1 MSATRLNDAV
11 NALLAAY
18 QAAAALAGV
27 PVYDGVQ
34 ATASAD
40 NDFIVVGHDGSL
52 GADGSLAAD
61 ALAGSFTQ
69 VNLEFGARQE
79 TGYIGCLIVSQTGD
93 ATDFAGRRQRATD
106 LLAAA
111 EDAAL
116 ANGGYQAPDF
126 PGLLFDGTSDGRLI
140 NRLSQGTAVLLAD
153 RVYYSTEW
161 D

>member
-1 MSATRLNDAV
+1 VSATRLNDAIL
-11 NALLAAY
+11 ALLAAY
-18 QAAAALAGV
+18 KAASAFAQV

-34 ATASAD
+34 AMTASD
-40 NDFIVVGHDGSL
+40 RDYLIIGHDGSL

-69 VNLEFGARQE
+69 VNLEFGVRQE
-79 TGYIGCLIVSQTGD
+79 TGYISCLIVSQTGD
-93 ATDFAGRRQRATD
+93 AADFAGRRRRATD

-116 ANGGYQAPDF
+116 ANGGLQSGNAA
-126 PGLLFDGTSDGRLI
+126 GIMFDGTSDGRFI
-140 NRLSQGTAVLLAD
+140 NRLSGGVAVLLAY

>member
-1 MSATRLNDAV
+1 MSATRLNDAIL
-11 NALLAAY
+11 ALLAAY
-18 QAAAALAGV
+18 KAASAFAQV

-34 ATASAD
+34 AMTASDRDYLIA
-40 NDFIVVGHDGSL
+40 GHDGSL
-52 GADGSLAAD
+52 SADGSLAAD

-69 VNLEFGARQE
+69 VNLEFGVRQE
-79 TGYIGCLIVSQTGD
+79 TGYVNCLIVSQTGD
-93 ATDFAGRRQRATD
+93 PADFAGRRQRATD

-116 ANGGYQAPDF
+116 ANGGLQSGNAA
-126 PGLLFDGTSDGRLI
+126 GIMFDGTSDGRLI
-140 NRLSQGTAVLLAD
+140 NRLSSGVAVLLAY